1 MAVRERKNAL
11 NDRACADFREALG
24 DALAAAEAA
33 ELPLEVQIT
42 LMLSE
47 LGRLIASSDDGDFG
61 LRLAHALTALD
72 HAART
77 ALRDFDDPAAERFVQ
92 RLPN

>member
-1 MAVRERKNAL
+1 MDDQAY
-11 NDRACADFREALG
+11 ADFREALG
-24 DALAAAEAA
+24 DALAAAEADG
-33 ELPLEVQIT
+33 LPLEVQIT

-47 LGRLIASSDDGDFG
+47 LGRLIAGSGDGDFG
-61 LRLAHALTALD
+61 LRLARTLTALD

-77 ALRDFDDPAAERFVQ
+77 ALRDFDDPAAGRFVQ

>member
-1 MAVRERKNAL
+1 MAERERKRAL
-11 NDRACADFREALG
+11 NDRSCADFREALD
-24 DALAAAEAA
+24 DALRAAEAGG
-33 ELPLEVQIT
+33 LPFEVQIA

-47 LGRLIASSDDGDFG
+47 LGRLIAGSGGGEFE
-61 LRLAHALTALD
+61 LRLAHAQAALD

-77 ALRDFDDPAAERFVQ
+77 ALRDFDDRSVGHFVQ